1 MRGFSRGAI
10 SAYMVGAELSQ
21 KLNIPISILALDPT
35 PGNTTLSSKFS
46 SSVYQKTA
54 QLDLS
59 RLYSILTILGNYHT
73 KIGFQQ
79 MVPDDLLSNKNS
91 NVLSIS
97 KENHTSNT
105 QDDIIKKILSF
116 MIFMFLPLT
125 DNQKIGAFSSN
136 KFWEEWS
143 KSPFFSS
150 CFFTKNPVFPIF
162 YKNHQ
167 TDYYALDSTTQLS
180 DNLQHFEQIQKQI
193 YQMND
198 FLCFLFVMVKM
209 DRKKSCFTVIN

>member
-125 DNQKIGAFSSN
+125 EI
-136 KFWEEWS
+136 
-143 KSPFFSS
+143 
-150 CFFTKNPVFPIF
+150 
-162 YKNHQ
+162 
-167 TDYYALDSTTQLS
+167 
-180 DNLQHFEQIQKQI
+180 
-193 YQMND
+193 
-198 FLCFLFVMVKM
+198 
-209 DRKKSCFTVIN
+209 KK